1 MKIILRF
8 QKILGWGLFLSL
20 VPILTIF
27 IVGYF
32 YVKDV
37 LPQLPKNL
45 SYINYKPPTEIYSSD
60 GELLKIIGLRN
71 TVRLDM
77 ISPEFKNAILAVED
91 RRFFNH
97 SGIDPI
103 AFLRA
108 LLVNIK
114 RGKLVQGGSTLTQQL
129 AKNLFFSFEKSWKR
143 KFKELLIAL
152 QMESSFSK
160 SDILEAYSNQVYFG
174 NGAYGVNAASSTY
187 FGKRSK
193 NLTCFLHNGSVHNLV
208 RQETTKIH
216 VPSSGLKTRKNRK
229 T

>member
-20 VPILTIF
+20 VPTLTIF

-77 ISPEFKNAILAVED
+77 ISLEFKNAILAVED

-103 AFLRA
+103 AFIRA
-108 LLVNIK
+108 LLVNFK
-114 RGKLVQGGSTLTQQL
+114 RGKLVQGGSTPVSYTHLTL
-129 AKNLFFSFEKSWKR
+129 P
-143 KFKELLIAL
+143 
-152 QMESSFSK
+152 
-160 SDILEAYSNQVYFG
+160 
-174 NGAYGVNAASSTY
+174 
-187 FGKRSK
+187 
-193 NLTCFLHNGSVHNLV
+193 
-208 RQETTKIH
+208 TKA
-216 VPSSGLKTRKNRK
+216 
-229 T
+229 